1 MNSRAVIETVE
12 IVVADAAGVA
22 MMGSWVR
29 EFRRARQ
36 SSIGLVEAVQLM
48 EL

>member
-1 MNSRAVIETVE
+1 MNLRAVIEIVE
-12 IVVADAAGVA
+12 MMVADAAGVA
-22 MMGSWVR
+22 MRGSWVR

-36 SSIGLVEAVQLM
+36 SSIGLVEAGQLI